1 MSFTKSQEK
10 FINEYVKAIQDGN
23 AAIFAGAG
31 LSASLGFVNWKELLR
46 DLADDLDLDIDK
58 ETDLLSIAQYHYNK
72 FNRTRINDKIINEF
86 TTLDK
91 GSENHQILSK
101 LDIDTYWTTNYDQ
114 LIEKTLE
121 DNGKTVDKKL
131 TNEDFSRYIKRK
143 DATVYK
149 MHGDKDAPH
158 NAVLTKNDYEDYHD
172 SRELFSTV
180 LRGDL
185 LSKVFLFIGFSFDD
199 PNIDYIL
206 SRIRILLKD
215 NTPKHYC
222 FFKEI
227 DKNSFSEE
235 QDYLYAKIRQDL
247 KIDDLK
253 RYGIHAVLV
262 EDYPIITKILKLI
275 EKRVKRKNIFIS
287 GAAENYEPFGKE
299 KAEDFIFKLSYKL
312 AEKNYKIISGYGLGI
327 GSLVIN
333 GALEFKL
340 NSAYRN
346 LDDLLILRPF
356 PQINPTAEKNTIYR
370 QEMISQ
376 AGIALFIFGNKRD
389 NVSDSIIDSEGMFE
403 EFDLCIKNNVIPIP
417 IGITGFVS
425 KKLWEK
431 VNKNLSLY
439 YPENS
444 DFINTL
450 KKINTADISNDDL
463 ISNIL
468 KVISLLQK
476 V

>member
-1 MSFTKSQEK
+1 MSFSKPQKK
-10 FINEYVKAIQDGN
+10 FINEYVSAIQDGN

-58 ETDLLSIAQYHYNK
+58 ETDLVSIAQYHSNK
-72 FNRTRINDKIINEF
+72 FNRTRINEKIINEF
-86 TTLDK
+86 TTLKK
-91 GSENHQILSK
+91 GSENHQILSR

-114 LIEKTLE
+114 LLEKTLE
-121 DNGKTVDKKL
+121 DNGKKVDKKV

-227 DKNSFSEE
+227 DKNSFAEE

-247 KIDDLK
+247 KIEDLM

-262 EDYPIITKILKLI
+262 EDYPTITEILKAI
-275 EKRVKRKNIFIS
+275 ENRVKRKNIFIS
-287 GAAENYEPFGKE
+287 GAVEDYEPFGKE
-299 KAEDFIFKLSYKL
+299 KAENLIFKLSYKL

-333 GALEFKL
+333 GALEFKV
-340 NSAYRN
+340 NSAYRK

-370 QEMISQ
+370 EEMIAQ
-376 AGIALFIFGNKRD
+376 AGIALFFFGNKKD
-389 NVSDSIIDSEGMFE
+389 NVSDKILDSKGMNE
-403 EFDLCIKNNVIPIP
+403 EFNLCLKNNVIPIP
-417 IGITGFVS
+417 IGATGYVA
-425 KKLWEK
+425 KKLWEI
-431 VNKNLSLY
+431 VSINYSQY
-439 YPENS
+439 YPDNTE
-444 DFINTL
+444 FRNTL
-450 KKINTADISNDDL
+450 NKINEIDNSIDDF

-468 KVISLLQK
+468 KAISLLQK

>member
-86 TTLDK
+86 TSLDK

-121 DNGKTVDKKL
+121 DNGKTVDKKV

-227 DKNSFSEE
+227 EKNSFSEE

-262 EDYPIITKILKLI
+262 DDYPIITKILKLI

-333 GALEFKL
+333 GALDFKL
-340 NSAYRN
+340 KSSYRN

-356 PQINPTAEKNTIYR
+356 PQINPTPEKNTIYR
-370 QEMISQ
+370 EEMISQ
-376 AGIALFIFGNKRD
+376 AGIALFLFGNKKE
-389 NVSDSIIDSEGMFE
+389 NVSDAIIDSQGMFE
-403 EFDLCIKNNVIPIP
+403 EFELCLKNNVIPIP
-417 IGITGFVS
+417 IGATGHVA

-431 VNKNLSLY
+431 VDHNFSQHYPDNVEIRNILIEINKVD
-439 YPENS
+439 NS
-444 DFINTL
+444 V
-450 KKINTADISNDDL
+450 DDL

-468 KVISLLQK
+468 KAIGLLQK

>member
-1 MSFTKSQEK
+1 MSFTKPQEK

-46 DLADDLDLDIDK
+46 DLADDLNLDIDK
-58 ETDLLSIAQYHYNK
+58 ETDLVSIAQYHSNK
-72 FNRTRINDKIINEF
+72 FNRTRINEKIINEF
-86 TTLDK
+86 TTLEK
-91 GSENHQILSK
+91 GSENHQILSR

-114 LIEKTLE
+114 LLEKTLE
-121 DNGKTVDKKL
+121 NNGKKVDKKV

-227 DKNSFSEE
+227 DKNSFKEE

-247 KIDDLK
+247 KIQDLM

-262 EDYPIITKILKLI
+262 DDYPTITKILKAI
-275 EKRVKRKNIFIS
+275 ENRVKRKNIFIS
-287 GAAENYEPFGKE
+287 GAVEDYEPFGKE
-299 KAEDFIFKLSYKL
+299 KAENLIFNLSYKL

-333 GALEFKL
+333 GALEFKV
-340 NSAYRN
+340 NSAYRK

-370 QEMISQ
+370 EEMIAQ
-376 AGIALFIFGNKRD
+376 AGIALFFFGNKKD
-389 NVSDSIIDSEGMFE
+389 NVSDTIVDSKGMNE
-403 EFDLCIKNNVIPIP
+403 EFNLCLKNNVIPIP
-417 IGITGFVS
+417 IGATGYVA
-425 KKLWEK
+425 KKLWER
-431 VNKNLSLY
+431 VSINYSQY
-439 YPENS
+439 YPDNIE
-444 DFINTL
+444 FIDTL
-450 KKINTADISNDDL
+450 NKINEIDNSIDSL

-468 KVISLLQK
+468 KAISLLQK

>member
-1 MSFTKSQEK
+1 MIFTKPQEK

-23 AAIFAGAG
+23 ASIFAGAG

-58 ETDLLSIAQYHYNK
+58 ETDLLSIAQYHFNK
-72 FNRTRINDKIINEF
+72 FKRTRINEKIINEF
-86 TTLDK
+86 TTLED
-91 GSENHQILSK
+91 GSENHQILSR

-121 DNGKTVDKKL
+121 NNGKKVDKKV

-172 SRELFSTV
+172 NRELFSTV

-227 DKNSFSEE
+227 DKSRFADDK
-235 QDYLYAKIRQDL
+235 DYLYAKIRQDL
-247 KIDDLK
+247 KIEDLL

-262 EDYPIITKILKLI
+262 EDYPIITEILKVI
-275 EKRVKRKNIFIS
+275 ENRVKRKNIFIS
-287 GAAENYEPFGKE
+287 GSAEDYGTFGKE
-299 KAEDFIFKLSYKL
+299 NAENLIFKLSYKL

-356 PQINPTAEKNTIYR
+356 PQINPTAEKNTLYR
-370 QEMISQ
+370 EEMITQ
-376 AGIALFIFGNKRD
+376 AGIALFFFGNKKD
-389 NVSDSIIDSEGMFE
+389 NVSGALVDSKGMIE

-417 IGITGFVS
+417 IGATGYVA
-425 KKLWEK
+425 KKLWERIFPDF
-431 VNKNLSLY
+431 SQY
-439 YPENS
+439 YPDNIE
-444 DFINTL
+444 FRNTL
-450 KKINTADISNDDL
+450 EEINKIDNSNDDL

-468 KVISLLQK
+468 KAISLLQK

>member
-1 MSFTKSQEK
+1 MSFTKPQEK

-46 DLADDLDLDIDK
+46 DLADDLNLDIDK
-58 ETDLLSIAQYHYNK
+58 ETDLVSIAQYHSNK
-72 FNRTRINDKIINEF
+72 FTRNRINEKIINEF
-86 TTLDK
+86 TTLEK
-91 GSENHQILSK
+91 GSENHQILSR

-121 DNGKTVDKKL
+121 NNGKKVDKKV
-131 TNEDFSRYIKRK
+131 TNEDFSRYIKKK

-158 NAVLTKNDYEDYHD
+158 NAILTKNDYEDYHD

-185 LSKVFLFIGFSFDD
+185 LSKIFIFIGFSFDD

-227 DKNSFSEE
+227 DKNSFSDD

-247 KIDDLK
+247 KIEDLM

-262 EDYPIITKILKLI
+262 EDYPVITKILKVI
-275 EKRVKRKNIFIS
+275 ENRVKRKNIFIS
-287 GAAENYEPFGKE
+287 GAAEEYEPFGKE
-299 KAEDFIFKLSYKL
+299 NAEKLIFELSFKL

-370 QEMISQ
+370 EEMISQ
-376 AGIALFIFGNKRD
+376 AGIALFFFGNKKD
-389 NVSDSIIDSEGMFE
+389 NVSGALVDSKGMFE

-417 IGITGFVS
+417 IGATGYVA
-425 KKLWEK
+425 KKLWER
-431 VNKNLSLY
+431 VLPEFSQY
-439 YPENS
+439 YPDIIE
-444 DFINTL
+444 FRNTL
-450 KKINTADISNDDL
+450 EKINKINNSNGDL

-468 KVISLLQK
+468 KAISLLQK